1 MNKYRLISI
10 HITFCLVVWHFL
22 SLALAELGFG
32 LKIFNEIALL
42 NVRERTLSFL
52 KMLSCLNFLHKKI
65 NHWLYSFFMVVHFFL
80 YMIETVNYN
89 CETKNV
95 KSLS

>member
-1 MNKYRLISI
+1 LIA
-10 HITFCLVVWHFL
+10 L
-22 SLALAELGFG
+22 LAELGFG

-65 NHWLYSFFMVVHFFL
+65 NHWLYSFFTVVHFFYIYDKNCKL
-80 YMIETVNYN
+80 Y